1 MTDKEINEL
10 PALLTVMEMAKVLR
24 IGRSAAYELVCK
36 KNFPILRLG
45 PKKIRIPKVKLIEWI
60 KNNSKENKEENL
72 I

>member
-36 KNFPILRLG
+36 KNLPILRLG

-60 KNNSKENKEENL
+60 KNNSKEGKEDNF